1 MAESESSTGVKELP
15 TFLDAIGIDLHRE
28 IWGLSVHELVPVIMS
43 VIIISFLLIIS
54 FLATRRLKKVP
65 GRFQAFFEILVEFL
79 DGFVKTQI
87 GPKGRAFLPLVGTL
101 FIYILFMNLIGQV
114 PLFHSPTNNLNTTL
128 SLALIVFFVTQ
139 YCGIKNYGIFG
150 YLKHLMGKPI
160 WMAPM
165 MFPLHLMQEFF
176 TRPLSLA
183 MRLFGNIMGE
193 DTVLAIF
200 VGFSPFLLGLIPIP
214 AQLPMVFLGLLA
226 STLQAGI
233 FALLTCFYIA
243 GAIGAHDEDH

>member
-1 MAESESSTGVKELP
+1 MAEAESSSGVKELP
-15 TFLDAIGIDLHRE
+15 TFLDALGVNLDYE
-28 IWGLSVHELVPVIMS
+28 IWGLTLHQLVPVIMS
-43 VIIISFLLIIS
+43 VVIISFLVVIS
-54 FLATRRLKKVP
+54 FLATRRLKRIP
-65 GRFQAFFEILVEFL
+65 GKFQALFEILVEGL
-79 DGFVKTQI
+79 DGFVKDQI
-87 GPKGRAFLPLVGTL
+87 GPKGRAFMPLIGTFFL
-101 FIYILFMNLIGQV
+101 YILMMNLIGQV
-114 PLFHSPTNNLNTTL
+114 PLFHSPTNNINTTL

-139 YCGIKNYGIFG
+139 YCGIKNYGFLG
-150 YLKHLMGKPI
+150 YMKHMMGKPI

-200 VGFSPFLLGLIPIP
+200 VGFSPFLLGFIPIP

-233 FALLTCFYIA
+233 FALLACFYIA
-243 GAIGAHDEDH
+243 GALGVHDLEH